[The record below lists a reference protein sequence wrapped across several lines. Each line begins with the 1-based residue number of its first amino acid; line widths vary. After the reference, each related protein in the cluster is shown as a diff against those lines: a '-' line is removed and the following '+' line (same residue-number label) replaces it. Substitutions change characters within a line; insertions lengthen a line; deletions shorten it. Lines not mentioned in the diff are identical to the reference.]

1 MLAVVEGVRFW
12 VREDALNEERSLVD
26 PMVLRPMSRLGGIAY
41 GRTTEAVEIPRP
53 EWAVEVERLREGG
66 REGLV
71 RGKVEGQ

>member
-1 MLAVVEGVRFW
+1 MVEGVRFW
-12 VREDALNEERSLVD
+12 VREDAVNAERSIVD
-26 PMVLRPMSRLGGIAY
+26 PAVLRPMSRLGGIAY

-53 EWAVEVERLREGG
+53 EWGVEVEGKGG